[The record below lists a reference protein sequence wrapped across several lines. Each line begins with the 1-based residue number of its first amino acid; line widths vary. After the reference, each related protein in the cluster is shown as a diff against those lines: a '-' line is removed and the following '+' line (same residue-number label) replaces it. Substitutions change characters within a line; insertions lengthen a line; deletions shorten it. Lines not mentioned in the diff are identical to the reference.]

1 MNNSLFAQLKLFR
14 QLEVSTILKLKSSGI
29 ANRKLY
35 LYKKA
40 VVQADASARI
50 VVGKGNFYLNA
61 AWIENDPFPSLL
73 FMGRDAHLEVSGE
86 FKIYSG
92 SRLYI
97 NEGATL
103 KLGSG
108 YINSNLNLSCFQ
120 QITIGHD
127 VAISEGVTIRDSD
140 DHSMLPARQPR
151 TQPIVIGNK
160 VWIGMNATILKGVHI
175 GDGAVI
181 AAGAVVTKDV
191 PANCLAGGVPAKVIK
206 EDIQWEL

>member
-1 MNNSLFAQLKLFR
+1 MNMGLFAKLKLFR
-14 QLEVSTILKLKSSGI
+14 QLEISTILQLKSSGI

-40 VVQADASARI
+40 VVQADPSARI
-50 VVGKGNFYLNA
+50 MVGKGDFHFNA

-73 FMGRDAHLEVSGE
+73 FMGQGSRMEVSGE
-86 FKIYSG
+86 FKLYSG

-120 QITIGHD
+120 QIEIGQE

-140 DHSMLPARQPR
+140 DHSLLPASRPR
-151 TQPIVIGNK
+151 TQPISIGNR
-160 VWIGMNATILKGVHI
+160 VWIGMNVTILKGVKI

-191 PANCLAGGVPAKVIK
+191 PSNSLAAGVPAKVIR
-206 EDIQWEL
+206 ENIQWEL